1 MCNDDFVGTVIIPLE
16 EYKKLLRREACYLLI
31 QKSIIHNIDNGKA
44 YPVDDEKVML
54 LTGTLDYEKK
64 AAEEQKPEE
73 NRDE

>member
-16 EYKKLLRREACYLLI
+16 EYKKLLRCEACYSLI
-31 QKSIIHNIDNGKA
+31 RKSIIHNIDNDKA